1 MLPRQIIFLAI
12 QTLHWHPRNGFWK
25 DFQNAL
31 LFIGILASSLWLLC
45 WSEFPSH
52 RLFAN
57 KINFDLY
64 ILGWIYWWYLF
75 ALLRFT
81 CASFTSHWTNA
92 RYVNVLLSRFY
103 TLFLSRFIIFLP
115 KFILGNCKDNLNT
128 WKDKADERRREMAAL
143 EVKISEENSKEKKVE
158 GDIIFV
164 FRTN

>member
-1 MLPRQIIFLAI
+1 MTSFQCFIHNQKYFSKIQNFEKYTLNEQNFKKSEKKASFFMLPRQIIFLAI

-52 RLFAN
+52 HQLSAK

-92 RYVNVLLSRFY
+92 RYVHCTCPFIQILYRF
-103 TLFLSRFIIFLP
+103 
-115 KFILGNCKDNLNT
+115 
-128 WKDKADERRREMAAL
+128 
-143 EVKISEENSKEKKVE
+143 
-158 GDIIFV
+158 
-164 FRTN
+164 

>member
-1 MLPRQIIFLAI
+1 MLWSLFVLRYSQVILINEHARLPFLEISCSPCLAGIFPLIVQSFIFYVSAADYFFDHPDSP
-12 QTLHWHPRNGFWK
+12 LHWHPRNGFWK

-57 KINFDLY
+57 KINFDLC

-103 TLFLSRFIIFLP
+103 TLFYLDLSYSYP
-115 KFILGNCKDNLNT
+115 NL
-128 WKDKADERRREMAAL
+128 
-143 EVKISEENSKEKKVE
+143 
-158 GDIIFV
+158 F
-164 FRTN
+164 